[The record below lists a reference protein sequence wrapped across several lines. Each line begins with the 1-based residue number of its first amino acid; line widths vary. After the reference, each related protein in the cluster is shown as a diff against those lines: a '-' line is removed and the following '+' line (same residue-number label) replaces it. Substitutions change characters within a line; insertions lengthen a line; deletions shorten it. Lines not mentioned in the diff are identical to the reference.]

1 MDENEKE
8 VEILE
13 KKENEETKVEVETV
27 ETEQQSVEGHSKRGK
42 RFSDSKAESKK
53 KSKSNSE
60 DDETVKS
67 KKSGA
72 GKKVAVTIILLILFL
87 AIAGGCYAYVK
98 FSPKF
103 NDVTIELGTE
113 TVTIDQ
119 FLKENTDASKAS
131 FITDIATIDYTKAG
145 SHEIELKYE
154 DVTQKAML
162 NIVDTVAPVVEFQNV
177 DKYVDYEL
185 NADDFIKSKTDLA
198 EMTASIVNPPEIDG
212 IGTYD
217 ITVEV
222 RDASNNVTS
231 NVCTLNISRVKKEVT
246 LELGDELTKK
256 DILLNYKEDKDALK
270 QSDIDKINKKGV
282 GEYEL
287 VSEIDGATETIKI
300 IIKDTKAPELKLKE
314 VTIYEG
320 EDGLSK
326 GDFIS
331 SVKDASDDVT
341 TKLVTKIDY
350 SKIGS
355 QEIVITAE
363 DKYGNK
369 TEKKTTLTIKKDT
382 DGPVFYGLSSMSVEK
397 NSSVNYKSGVRAVDA
412 RDGSCTFTV
421 DTSKVKL
428 SKAGTYYIKY
438 TAKDKK
444 GNTTTA
450 NRKIVVNHNQ
460 EDTNNKFNSF
470 YNSNLAGKSVA
481 SIVSTIRNK
490 IGYDSSW
497 GGSDPVWYGLTN
509 YSGNC
514 YVHAVLVQ
522 KALNKKGITNKL
534 IYTTDRTHYWNLVYQ
549 NGKWRHYDATPG
561 GHLLGPATDKEKA
574 ASSSMQGRK
583 WSSSFPKAEWYR
595 KEIIAK
601 WMHY

>member
-1 MDENEKE
+1 M
-8 VEILE
+8 
-13 KKENEETKVEVETV
+13 
-27 ETEQQSVEGHSKRGK
+27 
-42 RFSDSKAESKK
+42 
-53 KSKSNSE
+53 
-60 DDETVKS
+60 
-67 KKSGA
+67 
-72 GKKVAVTIILLILFL
+72 AVTIILLILFL

-246 LELGDELTKK
+246 LELGDKLTKK

-369 TEKKTTLTIKKDT
+369 TEKKTGEIVLFLICYGFIDGEEKTQRALLTKIEAYLKYTKSAEFQNEYLKCPIILRVTFKEKPDQLILDLLKNSQSWIMEYDVTLEVEINNKTIK
-382 DGPVFYGLSSMSVEK
+382 
-397 NSSVNYKSGVRAVDA
+397 
-412 RDGSCTFTV
+412 
-421 DTSKVKL
+421 
-428 SKAGTYYIKY
+428 
-438 TAKDKK
+438 
-444 GNTTTA
+444 
-450 NRKIVVNHNQ
+450 
-460 EDTNNKFNSF
+460 
-470 YNSNLAGKSVA
+470 
-481 SIVSTIRNK
+481 
-490 IGYDSSW
+490 
-497 GGSDPVWYGLTN
+497 
-509 YSGNC
+509 
-514 YVHAVLVQ
+514 
-522 KALNKKGITNKL
+522 
-534 IYTTDRTHYWNLVYQ
+534 
-549 NGKWRHYDATPG
+549 
-561 GHLLGPATDKEKA
+561 LLP
-574 ASSSMQGRK
+574 
-583 WSSSFPKAEWYR
+583 
-595 KEIIAK
+595 
-601 WMHY
+601 